1 MSSNQI
7 GTLIQN
13 LSYQCA
19 FETFSL
25 SGYSEKEAGSL
36 MRKSVQLA
44 DQAKNEFLNDTRL
57 NALSQSALLTTNRDI
72 KVVLSL
78 GPYGATLNPAQEFDG
93 FYPPPYGPRA
103 FTPEQGT
110 LNTNA
115 YSIDEHVSSESSIKA
130 LAAFHLRRLMVFT
143 EPNQN
148 GEEVNFNPWPHIDA
162 IAFETVPLSREIIAI
177 RSAMSRLNDHLKTI
191 GLPTKPW
198 WVSTVW
204 PDGQFPEERRKE
216 RISAESLHL
225 TPADV
230 ASALIGETTF
240 CDKPL
245 PKPDGVGIN
254 CTHLSD
260 IDVVLTNL
268 RSAID
273 GLSENSRPF
282 LVLYPNGGA
291 KYDPVNHRWL
301 VHDESSTSTNPE
313 EKDKEVDTWSDFLST
328 IVKREHDTNFWSGVL
343 VGGCCKTGPK
353 HIDALKKALL
363 RLGFL

>member
-216 RISAESLHL
+216 RISAECLHL

-260 IDVVLTNL
+260 IGVVLTNL

-273 GLSENSRPF
+273 GLSGNSRPF

-328 IVKREHDTNFWSGVL
+328 IVKREHDTNFWSRVL